1 LCSPDP
7 TRRPTRSCVGVAGI
21 CDPIASQQLGWQA
34 FETLRHRQASA
45 LAYCDCFWIFA
56 VLTFVP
62 AFTALLM
69 KRAVAEKGAH
79 PVSE

>member
-1 LCSPDP
+1 
-7 TRRPTRSCVGVAGI
+7 
-21 CDPIASQQLGWQA
+21 LGWQA
-34 FETLRHRQASA
+34 FETRRHGQASA

-56 VLTFVP
+56 ALTFVP